1 MTDKNNL
8 LQEELIFLDVTADD
22 QIDLLKKM
30 SQKLFEHGYVKE
42 SFTAG
47 ITQREKKF
55 PTGLD
60 TGTVKVALPHTDAK
74 HVIKPAILVAS
85 LKQPVD
91 FMAMGTND
99 QRVPV
104 SLIFMLAIAEPKA
117 QLATLSKL
125 MGIFTEHELLT
136 ELHGANSAPEIYQK
150 LSVVLK

>member
-1 MTDKNNL
+1 MTENNNL
-8 LQEELIFLDVTADD
+8 LQEELIFLDVTAND
-22 QIDLLKKM
+22 QADLLEKL
-30 SQKLFEHGYVKE
+30 SQELFKRGYVKD
-42 SFTAG
+42 SFTNG
-47 ITQREKKF
+47 IIQREEKF

-99 QRVPV
+99 QRVPA
-104 SLIFMLAIAEPKA
+104 SLVFMLAIAEPKV

-125 MGIFTEHELLT
+125 MGIFSEHEILT
-136 ELHGANSAPEIYQK
+136 EIHAATSASEIYQK
-150 LSVVLK
+150 LSAVLK